1 MINIQENPIIMIINK
16 YEYQFFLFLAIILD
30 FFIYKGFIFTIFL
43 LFYYFIVLLI
53 SIIKRKNFKNSL
65 IKFLSI
71 VFLIIFSAFIAHMW
85 NEEIKKKTV
94 IYYNNSNL
102 TKGYEEE
109 KISAYNMSRQVKLYF
124 ENNKKVA
131 AVYLFN
137 FRKFTYDN
145 ENKWKEVD

>member
-1 MINIQENPIIMIINK
+1 MLPTPNGQRKAHHHSELITIFIIAHSSATAYSN
-16 YEYQFFLFLAIILD
+16 YS
-30 FFIYKGFIFTIFL
+30 KGADFL

-71 VFLIIFSAFIAHMW
+71 VFLIIFSAFIAHIW

-145 ENKWKEVD
+145 ENKWKEID